1 MSFMGRTRF
10 SLSVMVLLICVENR
24 VVELQRGAAGS
35 GEEMSQINAL
45 VFAKDFGAGGGSPV
59 DIKPAVAA
67 EVSAAPRVSEAAA
80 PASEARSTVGV
91 NNTTQQQ
98 GSSRPACSMHS
109 CVSSL
114 EPGEKENAATTALI
128 AQPLTVGHPQQQQQQ
143 QAIALPYALPI
154 VPRVSNPVA
163 SNSPAKEKL
172 SGDPDTVS
180 SLENGYNSGYARAA
194 TPDHQFQVRPR
205 FSLATSQADQMAQ
218 GQQSKA
224 EPLRSAATFNGAQAP
239 SSSAAPRQA
248 PLSQEKQARPSQHDT
263 PGDGSA
269 ASPSQQPAPRIQGG
283 VINVSSVYSQG

>member
-10 SLSVMVLLICVENR
+10 SLSVMVTHMCGKIG
-24 VVELQRGAAGS
+24 VELQRGAAGS

-98 GSSRPACSMHS
+98 GSSRPACSIHS

-128 AQPLTVGHPQQQQQQ
+128 AQPLTVGHPQQQQ

-224 EPLRSAATFNGAQAP
+224 EPLRSAATFNGAQVP